1 MNKSEIKDL
10 STKDMVERIQAE
22 KANYTRMKLE
32 HAISPVVNTSTLS
45 AARKNIAR
53 MLTELGQRQ
62 INEKK

>member
-1 MNKSEIKDL
+1 MSKSEIKDL
-10 STKDMVERIQAE
+10 STKDIVERIQTE

-32 HAISPVVNTSTLS
+32 HAISPVENTSTLG

-53 MLTELGQRQ
+53 MLTELRQRQ